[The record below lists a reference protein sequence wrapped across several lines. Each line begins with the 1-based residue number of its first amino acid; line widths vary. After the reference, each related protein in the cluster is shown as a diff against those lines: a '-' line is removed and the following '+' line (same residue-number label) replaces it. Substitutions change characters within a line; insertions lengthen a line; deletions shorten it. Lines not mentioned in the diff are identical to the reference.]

1 MPSKTPKKEM
11 LINFVPGEECRIAI
25 TVDGKL
31 DEYYQERA
39 SDESHVGNIYKGRV
53 TNIEPAIQAAFVDF
67 GLERNGFLH
76 ITDLHPMYFPGDARE
91 EFEKV
96 GTKTPRSARPPM
108 QKCLKRGQEV
118 LVQVLKEGI
127 GTKGPTVTSYLSIP
141 GRFIVM
147 MPQMDRLGVSRK
159 VEDDDARREMRDI
172 LKELE
177 PPEGFGFI
185 VRTAGI
191 GQTKTDLKRDL
202 AYLSR
207 LWKSIEKRQKQVRVG
222 ELYAESDLLIR
233 TIRDVFTKDITRV
246 VIDDV
251 DAAKRARDF
260 FSISMPRSG
269 LQLEYYHD
277 PVPLFHRFDIERQ
290 IDDINAREV
299 PLPSGGSLVFDQ
311 AEALVAIDINS
322 GKSRAARDAES
333 NAYETNKE
341 AVDEVCRQLK
351 LRDLG
356 GVVVCDFIDMMDSK
370 HRRKIEQQMRDRL
383 KDDRAR
389 TRTNP
394 ISQFGLLEM
403 TRQRMRGSLK
413 KTLYNECPMCQGLGV
428 IKTPESVVLDAMRKL
443 QLVMLSDKVVSLEL
457 MVGPDAAFQLLNRRR
472 DQLVALERRFGK
484 PVMVRVGGRADEATI
499 TARDGRGGSVNV
511 DALLGRSAMP
521 KTTDDSFLDVKVAA
535 LPDSEAEM
543 KAEEGSEVDAIQ
555 ASLDEAPDL
564 DLDDEI
570 EDIKAPGL
578 PGGRSKRKRR
588 RRGRGRDE
596 EEGTKTDSTDAA
608 RPRDDA
614 SDGEGSGD
622 SSEASDDGEG
632 VGKKKRRRRRRR
644 RRSGDEES
652 TAEGNEERAE
662 ASSTSDED
670 AGDTQPSASVK
681 DNKDD
686 QPDTSDAE
694 GDEPPVLTA
703 PHPEWDD
710 IARREAEARAK
721 AAAEGGEKKK
731 RSRSRKKP
739 ENNAADELSADE
751 ATADA
756 PVENVG
762 GESGDGEAEGG
773 EKKKRRRRRRR
784 SRSSDKDGETAKSEG
799 DGEPSD
805 NVKGDDGG
813 GSSAEP
819 SDGEGKSRPRRPRK
833 KAAKPDTQ
841 AKSEPQI
848 VVSSYGNSKLG
859 TKTEPVVKEG
869 A

>member
-1 MPSKTPKKEM
+1 MPSKSSKPPVKEM

-25 TVDGKL
+25 TVNGKL

-118 LVQVLKEGI
+118 MVQVLKEGI

-159 VEDDDARREMRDI
+159 VDDDDARREMRDI
-172 LKELE
+172 LKELD
-177 PPEGFGFI
+177 PPDGFGFI

-207 LWKSIEKRQKQVRVG
+207 LWKSIEKRHQQVRVG

-251 DAAKRARDF
+251 EAAKRARDF
-260 FSISMPRSG
+260 FAISMPRSS

-322 GKSRAARDAES
+322 GKSRAARDAET

-341 AVDEVCRQLK
+341 AVVEVCRQLK

-356 GVVVCDFIDMMDSK
+356 GVVVCDFIDMMNSK
-370 HRRKIEQQMRDRL
+370 HRRTVEQLMRDTL
-383 KDDRAR
+383 KEDRAR

-413 KTLYNECPMCQGLGV
+413 KTLYQDCPMCNGTGL
-428 IKTPESVVLDAMRKL
+428 IKTPESVVLDAIRQL
-443 QLVMLSDKVVSLEL
+443 QIVMLSDKVARLEL
-457 MVGPDAAFQLLNRRR
+457 TVSPDVAFQLLNRRR

-484 PVMVRVGGRADEATI
+484 PVMVRVGGRVDEVVVA
-499 TARDGRGGSVNV
+499 ASDARGGKVNT
-511 DALLGRSAMP
+511 DALLTRSAIP
-521 KTTDDSFLDVKVAA
+521 KTTDESFLDVKVAE
-535 LPDSEAEM
+535 LPDAESDAADAADEVESIKESLAEASE
-543 KAEEGSEVDAIQ
+543 
-555 ASLDEAPDL
+555 LDIDE
-564 DLDDEI
+564 EI
-570 EDIKAPGL
+570 EDIKPTGL
-578 PGGRSKRKRR
+578 PGGRSKRRRR
-588 RRGRGRDE
+588 RRGKGRDE
-596 EEGTKTDSTDAA
+596 EGADKPADTPRSEEPKEAADAA
-608 RPRDDA
+608 EAKDDA
-614 SDGEGSGD
+614 ESSDEEG
-622 SSEASDDGEG
+622 
-632 VGKKKRRRRRRR
+632 GKKKRRRRRRR
-644 RRSGDEES
+644 RKS
-652 TAEGNEERAE
+652 
-662 ASSTSDED
+662 
-670 AGDTQPSASVK
+670 
-681 DNKDD
+681 
-686 QPDTSDAE
+686 SDAE
-694 GDEPPVLTA
+694 TVEANDESTTADEAADAEDQAPEPVDADPAEEDDEEEPLLPPS
-703 PHPEWDD
+703 PDWDD
-710 IARREAEARAK
+710 IARREYEAKLK
-721 AAAEGGEKKK
+721 AREAKKK
-731 RSRSRKKP
+731 SKKKATRSRTKTKTDDEPADAVASEEP
-739 ENNAADELSADE
+739 ASVASEEDTTADEQAE
-751 ATADA
+751 DA
-756 PVENVG
+756 KP
-762 GESGDGEAEGG
+762 
-773 EKKKRRRRRRR
+773 KRKRRRRRR
-784 SRSSDKDGETAKSEG
+784 SRAEG
-799 DGEPSD
+799 DKPQGEAGDESD
-805 NVKGDDGG
+805 SRQRSAGDATP
-813 GSSAEP
+813 AEP
-819 SDGEGKSRPRRPRK
+819 EVV
-833 KAAKPDTQ
+833 
-841 AKSEPQI
+841 
-848 VVSSYGNSKLG
+848 VVSSYGNSRLG
-859 TKTEPVVKEG
+859 TKTEPVSGED

>member
-1 MPSKTPKKEM
+1 MPSKTSKSPVKEM

-53 TNIEPAIQAAFVDF
+53 TNVEPAIQAAFVDF
-67 GLERNGFLH
+67 GLEQNGFLH

-118 LVQVLKEGI
+118 MVQVLKEGI

-172 LKELE
+172 LRELE

-207 LWKSIEKRQKQVRVG
+207 LWKSIEKRHQQVRVG

-260 FSISMPRSG
+260 FSISMPRSS
-269 LQLEYYHD
+269 LTLEYYHD
-277 PVPLFHRFDIERQ
+277 PVPIFHRFDIERQ

-322 GKSRAARDAES
+322 GKSRAARDAET
-333 NAYETNKE
+333 NAFETNKE

-356 GVVVCDFIDMMDSK
+356 GVVVCDFIDMMNSK
-370 HRRKIEQQMRDRL
+370 NRRTIEQRMRDNL
-383 KDDRAR
+383 KEDRAR

-413 KTLYNECPMCQGLGV
+413 KTLYQECPMCNGLGV
-428 IKTPESVVLDAMRKL
+428 IKTPESVVLDAIRQL
-443 QLVMLSDKVVSLEL
+443 QLVMLGSKVARLEVMVS
-457 MVGPDAAFQLLNRRR
+457 PDVAFQLLNRRR
-472 DQLVALERRFGK
+472 DQLVGLERRFGK
-484 PVMVRVGGRADEATI
+484 PVMVRVGGRVDEIAI
-499 TARDGRGGSVNV
+499 TAYDTRGGKVNV
-511 DALLGRSAMP
+511 DTLLSRSAMP
-521 KTTDDSFLDVKVAA
+521 KTTDESFLDVKVAE
-535 LPDSEAEM
+535 LPDAEADVEAEGD
-543 KAEEGSEVDAIQ
+543 ETEAIK
-555 ASLDEAPDL
+555 ASLAEASEIEIDE
-564 DLDDEI
+564 EI
-570 EDIKAPGL
+570 EDIKPTGM
-578 PGGRSKRKRR
+578 PGGRGKRKRR

-596 EEGTKTDSTDAA
+596 GEADGDEKSERKSRKAEDADEKA
-608 RPRDDA
+608 A
-614 SDGEGSGD
+614 
-622 SSEASDDGEG
+622 ASDDGDESG
-632 VGKKKRRRRRRR
+632 DADEASGGKKKRRRRRRR
-644 RRSGDEES
+644 RRSSDAAEGSDETKGTDDEKAEQSDESSDGDES
-652 TAEGNEERAE
+652 TPEAVDAE
-662 ASSTSDED
+662 A
-670 AGDTQPSASVK
+670 
-681 DNKDD
+681 
-686 QPDTSDAE
+686 DAE
-694 GDEPPVLTA
+694 TEEEADEEEILLPPS
-703 PHPEWDD
+703 PEWDD
-710 IARREAEARAK
+710 IARREYEAKLKAIEARKKSKKKSA
-721 AAAEGGEKKK
+721 KKK
-731 RSRSRKKP
+731 RSRKKTDESAEKVASDDTP
-739 ENNAADELSADE
+739 AKDASVDATAPDTEAKTDDAADNATGEEPSSDE
-751 ATADA
+751 AK
-756 PVENVG
+756 P
-762 GESGDGEAEGG
+762 
-773 EKKKRRRRRRR
+773 KRKRRRRRR
-784 SRSSDKDGETAKSEG
+784 SRSGDGNGEAASEGETGDRPAKDGT
-799 DGEPSD
+799 P
-805 NVKGDDGG
+805 
-813 GSSAEP
+813 
-819 SDGEGKSRPRRPRK
+819 
-833 KAAKPDTQ
+833 KPVV
-841 AKSEPQI
+841 
-848 VVSSYGNSKLG
+848 VVSSYGNAKLG
-859 TKTEPVVKEG
+859 TQTAPVSGEDD
-869 A
+869 

>member
-1 MPSKTPKKEM
+1 VAKQSSKSNKKEM

-25 TVDGKL
+25 TVGGKL

-53 TNIEPAIQAAFVDF
+53 TNIEPAIQAAFIDF

-172 LKELE
+172 LKELD

-207 LWKSIEKRQKQVRVG
+207 LWKTIEKKQKQVKVG

-233 TIRDVFTKDITRV
+233 TIRDVFTKDIERV

-260 FSISMPRSG
+260 FSISMPRSS
-269 LQLEYYHD
+269 LKLEYYHD
-277 PVPLFHRFDIERQ
+277 PVPIFHRFNIERQ

-322 GKSRAARDAES
+322 GKSRAARDAET

-356 GVVVCDFIDMMDSK
+356 GVVVCDFIDMMNSK
-370 HRRKIEQQMRDRL
+370 HRRSIEQQMRDCL
-383 KDDRAR
+383 KEDRAR

-413 KTLYNECPMCQGLGV
+413 KAMYQPCHTCEGMGFN
-428 IKTPESVVLDAMRKL
+428 KTPESVVLDAIR
-443 QLVMLSDKVVSLEL
+443 QLRIVMLGEKVARIDLTVS
-457 MVGPDAAFQLLNRRR
+457 PDVAFQLLNRRR
-472 DQLVALERRFGK
+472 ESLVALERKYGK
-484 PVMVRVGGRADEATI
+484 PVMVRVGGRIDEVRIA
-499 TARDGRGGSVNV
+499 AYDSRGGSVNAE
-511 DALLGRSAMP
+511 ALLGRSAIP
-521 KTTDDSFLDVKVAA
+521 KTTDTSFLDVKVAE
-535 LPDSEAEM
+535 LPAADSVEMPEAE
-543 KAEEGSEVDAIQ
+543 GEVESIQ
-555 ASLDEAPDL
+555 AALDEAPEIDL
-564 DLDDEI
+564 DEEI
-570 EDIKAPGL
+570 EDIKPTGM

-596 EEGTKTDSTDAA
+596 DGDDRKDGRSESRSSDRGKDDESKDDKKTDDKADA
-608 RPRDDA
+608 R
-614 SDGEGSGD
+614 GESRSGD
-622 SSEASDDGEG
+622 DESDDQTG
-632 VGKKKRRRRRRR
+632 GKKKRRRRRRR
-644 RRSGDEES
+644 RKSDD
-652 TAEGNEERAE
+652 AE
-662 ASSTSDED
+662 ASDDNAGKAEASDESNKPEPK
-670 AGDTQPSASVK
+670 ASASSDK
-681 DNKDD
+681 SDKQEQADD
-686 QPDTSDAE
+686 SDGDDDDMLMPPSPD
-694 GDEPPVLTA
+694 
-703 PHPEWDD
+703 WDD
-710 IARREAEARAK
+710 IAKREWEAKMKAKRDAK
-721 AAAEGGEKKK
+721 AKSSDKPKADDNKPDDDNASDDDKPRDDAES
-731 RSRSRKKP
+731 SRQGS
-739 ENNAADELSADE
+739 
-751 ATADA
+751 DA
-756 PVENVG
+756 
-762 GESGDGEAEGG
+762 DGED
-773 EKKKRRRRRRR
+773 KPKRKRRRRRR
-784 SRSSDKDGETAKSEG
+784 SRSGDGEGEKSGDKDGNKADASSDHKS
-799 DGEPSD
+799 D
-805 NVKGDDGG
+805 DDGG
-813 GSSAEP
+813 R
-819 SDGEGKSRPRRPRK
+819 GKNDSTP
-833 KAAKPDTQ
+833 KPKP
-841 AKSEPQI
+841 KSEPQAEA
-848 VVSSYGNSKLG
+848 VVSSYGNARLG
-859 TKTEPVVKEG
+859 TKTDPVVKEG